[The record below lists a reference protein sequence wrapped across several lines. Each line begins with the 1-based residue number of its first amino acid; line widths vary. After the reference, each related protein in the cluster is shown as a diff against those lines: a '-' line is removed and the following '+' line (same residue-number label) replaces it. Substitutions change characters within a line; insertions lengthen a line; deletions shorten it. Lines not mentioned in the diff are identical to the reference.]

1 MGTSSEE
8 HAEHA
13 ERRIARAAAVAAAV
27 WVVLLGASAGAV
39 AWAGEYHV
47 YSCRM
52 PDGEVAPTDGWSES
66 TSLSQTIDHT
76 ENACPSGGLGGMV
89 AGLRSGH
96 AHPANTDLAT
106 WAFNAPSG
114 ETIGAATLWRAGDTA
129 GGGNSSDSYLFWLT
143 GVANHGESTVL
154 YESCDAFKGC
164 HEKGD
169 LEDPL
174 AASNR
179 VEVPNEALHSPYL
192 SLNASCGSL
201 VSGSECPS
209 SPGDINGYATI
220 IKLFA
225 ADITLNQETAPTVQ
239 EVSGS
244 LATAATVSGSSD
256 VAFTATDPGA
266 GVYEAVFQVDG
277 QVVSSTALDA
287 NGGRCHDVGQT
298 TDGLPAF
305 LYTQPCEHAVTADVP
320 FDTTS
325 LSEGPHHLVV
335 SVTDAAGNS
344 TPVVDR
350 QITVAQPSAG
360 GGQSGGGQSAGQS
373 SGQSSPGPG
382 AATGAGQ
389 PASRGA
395 PNGSEASENAV
406 LSARWRGVGGMHI
419 TSAFGQAH
427 TVQGRLTTPAGH
439 AIAGALID
447 VSLAPAAA
455 GAHTLALPG
464 AHTDSAGRFTITL
477 PRAAPSGALRLG
489 YRSRLGDTLPVATR
503 TLALSVRAGVQLHI
517 TPRTSAAGHTI
528 HFSGRLLGGPV
539 PPGGKQLIL
548 EARSPG
554 TPWIEFNVIRSDA
567 HGAFHAS
574 YRFRLPGPVAYS
586 FRVLSPGEADYP
598 FLAGASN
605 VVGVLER

>member
-8 HAEHA
+8 QAG
-13 ERRIARAAAVAAAV
+13 RRIARATLVAAVV
-27 WVVLLGASAGAV
+27 WLVLLGASAGAV

-66 TSLSQTIDHT
+66 SVQADDEIADS
-76 ENACPSGGLGGMV
+76 CPTSGGLV
-89 AGLRSGH
+89 AALKTGH
-96 AHPANTDLAT
+96 THPADKDTMSWT
-106 WAFNAPSG
+106 FSAPAS
-114 ETIGAATLWRAGDTA
+114 ETVGAATLWRAGDTL
-129 GGGNSSDSYLFWLT
+129 GGSNEHASYLFWLSGSAGT
-143 GVANHGESTVL
+143 EIGERVFEKCTAANGCS
-154 YESCDAFKGC
+154 SKGSLT
-164 HEKGD
+164 D
-169 LEDPL
+169 QL
-174 AASNR
+174 AAENR
-179 VEVPNEALHSPYL
+179 VEVPDSALHTPYL
-192 SLNASCGSL
+192 SLVASCGSSIL
-201 VSGSECPS
+201 EYGCPAGG
-209 SPGDINGYATI
+209 GDPNGNAAVVE
-220 IKLFA
+220 LFA
-225 ADITLNQETAPTVQ
+225 ADITLDQETAPTVQ
-239 EVSGS
+239 EVSGP
-244 LATAATVSGSSD
+244 LATAPTVSGSSD
-256 VAFTATDPGA
+256 VSFTATDPGS

-277 QVVSSTALDA
+277 QVVSSTALDS
-287 NGGRCHDVGQT
+287 NGGRCRDIGQT

-350 QITVAQPSAG
+350 QVTVAQPSAG
-360 GGQSGGGQSAGQS
+360 GGQSAGQS
-373 SGQSSPGPG
+373 STGGSSTG
-382 AATGAGQ
+382 TGAGQ

-406 LSARWRGVGGMHI
+406 LSASWRHTSAVQV
-419 TSAFGQAH
+419 TSAFGQTH
-427 TVQGRLTTPAGH
+427 TVQGRLTTPAGR

-447 VSLAPAAA
+447 VSLTPAAA
-455 GAHTLALPG
+455 GTQPLALPG
-464 AHTDSAGRFTITL
+464 AHTDSAGRFTLTL
-477 PRAAPSGALRLG
+477 PRSAPSGALRLG
-489 YRSRLGDTLPVATR
+489 YRSHLGDTLPVATR

-517 TPRTSAAGHTI
+517 VPRISAAGHTI

-554 TPWIEFNVIRSDA
+554 TRWIEFNVIRSDA

-574 YRFRLPGPVAYS
+574 YRFRLPGPVSYS
-586 FRVLSPGEADYP
+586 FRVLCPYEADYP

>member
-8 HAEHA
+8 QAR
-13 ERRIARAAAVAAAV
+13 RRIARAAAVAAAV
-27 WVVLLGASAGAV
+27 WLVLLGASAGAV

-47 YSCRM
+47 YSCRT

-66 TSLSQTIDHT
+66 TSQVNDETADGCGGT
-76 ENACPSGGLGGMV
+76 GGLV
-89 AGLRSGH
+89 AALKSG
-96 AHPANTDLAT
+96 ASHPADTDLAT
-106 WAFNAPSG
+106 WAFNAPTG

-129 GGGNSSDSYLFWLT
+129 GGGDAHAEASYSFWFAGFANSGNSAQPFDTCEALS
-143 GVANHGESTVL
+143 
-154 YESCDAFKGC
+154 GC
-164 HEKGD
+164 ASEGD
-169 LEDPL
+169 LKSPL

-179 VEVPNEALHSPYL
+179 LEVPARALHSEYL

-201 VSGSECPS
+201 IPS
-209 SPGDINGYATI
+209 SVCPASAGDENGNAAI
-220 IKLFA
+220 VELFA
-225 ADITLNQETAPTVQ
+225 ADITLDQETAPTVQ
-239 EVSGS
+239 EVSGP
-244 LATAATVSGSSD
+244 LATAPTVSGSSD
-256 VAFTATDPGA
+256 VSFTATDPGS

-277 QVVSSTALDA
+277 QVVSSTALDS
-287 NGGRCHDVGQT
+287 NGGRCRDIGQT

-350 QITVAQPSAG
+350 QVTVAQPSAG
-360 GGQSGGGQSAGQS
+360 GGQSAGQS
-373 SGQSSPGPG
+373 STGGSSTG
-382 AATGAGQ
+382 TGAGQ

-406 LSARWRGVGGMHI
+406 LSASWRHTSAVQV
-419 TSAFGQAH
+419 TSAFGQTH
-427 TVQGRLTTPAGH
+427 TVQGRLTTPAGR

-447 VSLAPAAA
+447 VSLTPAAA
-455 GAHTLALPG
+455 GTQPLALPG
-464 AHTDSAGRFTITL
+464 AHTDSAGRFTLTL
-477 PRAAPSGALRLG
+477 PRSAPSGALRLG
-489 YRSRLGDTLPVATR
+489 YRSHLGDTLPVATR

-517 TPRTSAAGHTI
+517 VPRISAAGHTI

-554 TPWIEFNVIRSDA
+554 TRWIEFNVIRSDA

-574 YRFRLPGPVAYS
+574 YRFRLPGPVSYS
-586 FRVLSPGEADYP
+586 FRVLCPYEADYP

>member
-8 HAEHA
+8 QAR
-13 ERRIARAAAVAAAV
+13 RRIARAAAVAAAV
-27 WVVLLGASAGAV
+27 WLALLGASAGAV

-52 PDGEVAPTDGWSES
+52 PNGEVAPTDGWSES
-66 TSLSQTIDHT
+66 SVQADDEIADS
-76 ENACPSGGLGGMV
+76 CPTGGGLV
-89 AGLRSGH
+89 AALKTGH
-96 AHPANTDLAT
+96 THPADKDTMSWTFSAPASETVGAT
-106 WAFNAPSG
+106 
-114 ETIGAATLWRAGDTA
+114 TLWRAGDTL
-129 GGGNSSDSYLFWLT
+129 GGDSTEVESSYLFWLA
-143 GVANHGESTVL
+143 GVANSGNNTQV
-154 YESCDAFKGC
+154 FKECAAIKACSREGS
-164 HEKGD
+164 
-169 LEDPL
+169 LTDPL
-174 AASNR
+174 AANNR
-179 VEVPNEALHSPYL
+179 EEVPDAALHSPYL
-192 SLNASCGSL
+192 FLNASCGSPI
-201 VSGSECPS
+201 VGSACPAGG
-209 SPGDINGYATI
+209 GDPNGNAAI
-220 IKLFA
+220 VELFA
-225 ADITLNQETAPTVQ
+225 ADITLDQETAPTVQ
-239 EVSGS
+239 EVSGP
-244 LATAATVSGSSD
+244 LATAPTVSGSSD
-256 VAFTATDPGA
+256 VSFTATDPGS
-266 GVYEAVFQVDG
+266 GVYEAVFRVDG
-277 QVVSSTALDA
+277 QVVSSTALDS
-287 NGGRCHDVGQT
+287 NGGRCRDVGQT

-335 SVTDAAGNS
+335 TVTDAAGNS

-350 QITVAQPSAG
+350 QVTVAQPSAG

-373 SGQSSPGPG
+373 STGGSS
-382 AATGAGQ
+382 TGAGARQ

-406 LSARWRGVGGMHI
+406 LSASWRHTHAVHV

-427 TVQGRLTTPAGH
+427 TVQGRLTTPAGR

-455 GAHTLALPG
+455 GARTLALPG
-464 AHTDSAGRFTITL
+464 AHTDSAGRFTLTL
-477 PRAAPSGALRLG
+477 PRWASSGALRLG
-489 YRSRLGDTLPVATR
+489 YRGHLGDTLPVATR

-517 TPRTSAAGHTI
+517 VPRISAAGQTI

-554 TPWIEFNVIRSDA
+554 TRWIEFNVIRSDA

-586 FRVLSPGEADYP
+586 FRVLCPYEADYP